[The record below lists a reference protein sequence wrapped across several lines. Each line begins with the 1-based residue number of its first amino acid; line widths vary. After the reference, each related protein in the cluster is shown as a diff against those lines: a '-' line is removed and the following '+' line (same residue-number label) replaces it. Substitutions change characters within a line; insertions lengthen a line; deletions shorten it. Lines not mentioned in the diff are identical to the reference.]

1 MPTLRM
7 RQQTH
12 PAVLPQR
19 RALESTPADNPEGGD
34 ETGHGRPR
42 GHLVRDIAEGRSAAS
57 GTAAAGV
64 TPRAFGPA
72 EAEG

>member
-12 PAVLPQR
+12 QRVLPQPA
-19 RALESTPADNPEGGD
+19 ALESTSADNPEGGD
-34 ETGHGRPR
+34 ETGHGGPR
-42 GHLVRDIAEGRSAAS
+42 GHLVRNIAEGRSTAS
-57 GTAAAGV
+57 GTAAVGV

-72 EAEG
+72 GAEG